1 MADDD
6 DADDHDDD
14 DHSEGDEADNGS
26 NDGPDEDQDD
36 DDDDDGGEA
45 PADWDQEKK
54 QTRIRA
60 WHSRN
65 CNHAS
70 PKPQTLRRA
79 P

>member
-36 DDDDDGGEA
+36 DDDDGGEA

-65 CNHAS
+65 CNHVS
-70 PKPQTLRRA
+70 PKPQTIRRA